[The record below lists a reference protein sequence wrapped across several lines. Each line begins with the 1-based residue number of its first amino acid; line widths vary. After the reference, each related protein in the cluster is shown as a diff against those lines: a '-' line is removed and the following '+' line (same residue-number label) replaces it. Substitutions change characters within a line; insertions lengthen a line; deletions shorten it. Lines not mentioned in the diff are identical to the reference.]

1 MRSAWPTSQPD
12 RRRAADRPSTGP
24 LSRPVFTTGSQSTPA
39 SEAARDPRY
48 SRDRPAAGSGSP
60 GRPPVRDR
68 NPSQTTGQH
77 NRKRPSTSHCSFRSA
92 TPAGLPSPRIKIRET
107 RAVSQPA
114 SRTRLPLGIQTFS
127 EIRQENLY
135 YVDKTHFACQL
146 FRQGKHYFLSRPRRF
161 GKSLFVSTLKE
172 LFEGRRDLFHG
183 LAADDQWD
191 WSVRRPV
198 LILDLTNVNA
208 EVEGNLE
215 AELGDRLLDLED
227 YAGIKRRHA
236 TAPGRFRYLIRTL
249 HKRSGRRVVLLVD
262 EYDKPIID
270 ALEQPDL
277 ATKNR
282 NFLRSV
288 YSVIKSCD
296 QHLRFSFITG
306 VSKFSKVSLFSSLN
320 NLIDLTLEAPFSSLC
335 GYTER
340 DLDEVFAPELQ
351 GLDRHAIRR
360 WYNGYSWGG
369 DERVYNPY
377 DLLLTLRTR
386 KCKAWWFQ
394 TGTPKFLPDLL
405 VRRNV
410 STLELEDLTADE
422 SLLSAFDI
430 DEIATE
436 ALLFQTGYLTV
447 TDWSE
452 GDDGATEY
460 RLDYPNREVRL
471 SLNRALLSSLVNSLS
486 KRLTHCRNVAK
497 HIRAG
502 DFEQLNQTLHAFFA
516 SIPHDWYRNS
526 RIERYEGYYATVF
539 FALLSGFGLD
549 TRPEEASSRGNLD
562 LAVSAPDRIVLFEFK
577 TVDGRSGSGRALRQ
591 LKAKGYANQHLGSG
605 KPVHLV
611 GVEFSRETRNVA
623 RVEWETVGTAEAG
636 SADASDAAAPD

>member
-1 MRSAWPTSQPD
+1 MA
-12 RRRAADRPSTGP
+12 
-24 LSRPVFTTGSQSTPA
+24 PA
-39 SEAARDPRY
+39 QDY
-48 SRDRPAAGSGSP
+48 C
-60 GRPPVRDR
+60 
-68 NPSQTTGQH
+68 TGQ
-77 NRKRPSTSHCSFRSA
+77 
-92 TPAGLPSPRIKIRET
+92 
-107 RAVSQPA
+107 
-114 SRTRLPLGIQTFS
+114 
-127 EIRQENLY
+127 Y
-135 YVDKTHFACQL
+135 YVDKTHFAVRL
-146 FRQGKHYFLSRPRRF
+146 KEEGAHYFLSRPRRF

-172 LFEGRRDLFHG
+172 LFEGNRELFQG
-183 LAADDQWD
+183 LAAYDQWD

-198 LILDLTNVNA
+198 LILDFGNVDA
-208 EVEGNLE
+208 SLP
-215 AELGDRLLDLED
+215 GDLQEDVGEQVDGMERSHGLKRLYNTARGRL
-227 YAGIKRRHA
+227 RH
-236 TAPGRFRYLIRTL
+236 LIRTL
-249 HKRSGRRVVLLVD
+249 HERSGRRVVLLVD

-296 QHLRFSFITG
+296 QHIRFSFITG

-351 GLDRHAIRR
+351 GLDRHNIRR

-386 KCKAWWFQ
+386 KCKPWWFQ

-447 TDWSE
+447 ADWSE

-460 RLDYPNREVRL
+460 GLDYPNREVRL

-486 KRLTHCRNVAK
+486 QRLAHCRNVAK

-502 DFEQLNQTLHAFFA
+502 DFRQLYQALHAFFA

-549 TRPEEASSRGNLD
+549 ARPEQASSQGNLD
-562 LAVSAPDRIVLFEFK
+562 LAVLTRQRIVLFEFK
-577 TVDGRSGSGRALRQ
+577 TVPGREGSGRALRQ
-591 LKAKGYANQHLGSG
+591 LKAKRYADQHLGSG

-636 SADASDAAAPD
+636 SADASDAASPA

>member
-1 MRSAWPTSQPD
+1 M
-12 RRRAADRPSTGP
+12 
-24 LSRPVFTTGSQSTPA
+24 
-39 SEAARDPRY
+39 
-48 SRDRPAAGSGSP
+48 
-60 GRPPVRDR
+60 
-68 NPSQTTGQH
+68 
-77 NRKRPSTSHCSFRSA
+77 
-92 TPAGLPSPRIKIRET
+92 
-107 RAVSQPA
+107 SQPA
-114 SRTRLPLGIQTFS
+114 SRARLPLGVQTFS

-146 FRQGKHYFLSRPRRF
+146 VRQGKHYFLSRPRRF
-161 GKSLFVSTLKE
+161 GKSLFVSTLRE

-198 LILDLTNVNA
+198 AHLSFTSGRYTKPGGLHNNLLMQLRSHQRSAGI
-208 EVEGNLE
+208 ELE
-215 AELGDRLLDLED
+215 AADGPDRFAELLEE
-227 YAGIKRRHA
+227 
-236 TAPGRFRYLIRTL
+236 L
-249 HKRSGRRVVLLVD
+249 HRSSGRRAAVLVD
-262 EYDKPIID
+262 EYDKPITEN
-270 ALEQPDL
+270 LNQPDL
-277 ATKNR
+277 ARDNR
-282 NFLRSV
+282 DYLRAL
-288 YSVIKSCD
+288 YSTLKYCD
-296 QHLRFSFITG
+296 QHIRFSFLTG

-486 KRLTHCRNVAK
+486 QRLNHCRNVAK

-502 DFEQLNQTLHAFFA
+502 DFEQLNQALHAFFA
-516 SIPHDWYRNS
+516 SIPHDWYRNNH
-526 RIERYEGYYATVF
+526 IARYEGYYATVF

-562 LAVSAPDRIVLFEFK
+562 LAVSAPERIVLFEFK
-577 TVDGRSGSGRALRQ
+577 TVDGRTGSGRALRQ
-591 LKAKGYANQHLGSG
+591 LKAKRYAHQHLGSG

-623 RVEWETVGTAEAG
+623 RVEWQTVGTAEAG
-636 SADASDAAAPD
+636 SADASDAASPA

>member
-1 MRSAWPTSQPD
+1 M
-12 RRRAADRPSTGP
+12 
-24 LSRPVFTTGSQSTPA
+24 
-39 SEAARDPRY
+39 
-48 SRDRPAAGSGSP
+48 
-60 GRPPVRDR
+60 
-68 NPSQTTGQH
+68 
-77 NRKRPSTSHCSFRSA
+77 
-92 TPAGLPSPRIKIRET
+92 
-107 RAVSQPA
+107 SQPA
-114 SRTRLPLGIQTFS
+114 RKPRLPTGVQTFRTLRRS
-127 EIRQENLY
+127 NYY
-135 YVDKTHFACQL
+135 YVDKTHFAVRL
-146 FRQGKHYFLSRPRRF
+146 RDEGSHYFLSRPRRF

-172 LFEGRRDLFHG
+172 LFEGNRELFHG
-183 LAADDQWD
+183 LAAYDQWD

-198 LILDLTNVNA
+198 LILDLGNVDA
-208 EVEGNLE
+208 SLP
-215 AELGDRLLDLED
+215 GDLQEDVGEQLDGMERSHGVKRLYNTARGRL
-227 YAGIKRRHA
+227 RH
-236 TAPGRFRYLIRTL
+236 LIRTL
-249 HKRSGRRVVLLVD
+249 HERSGRRVVLLVD

-296 QHLRFSFITG
+296 QHIRFSFITG

-320 NLIDLTLEAPFSSLC
+320 NLNDLTLDPRYSSIC
-335 GYTER
+335 GYT
-340 DLDEVFAPELQ
+340 DHHLDTVFAPELP
-351 GLDRHAIRR
+351 GLDRDRIRE

-377 DLLLTLRTR
+377 DVLLLFDQR
-386 KCKAWWFQ
+386 KFLAWWFE

-410 STLELEDLTADE
+410 STLDLEGLTADE

-430 DEIATE
+430 EEIGTE

-460 RLDYPNREVRL
+460 GLDYPNREVRH
-471 SLNRALLSSLVNSLS
+471 SLNRVLLSSLVNSLS
-486 KRLTHCRNVAK
+486 KHRLARCRDVAK

-516 SIPHDWYRNS
+516 SIPHDWYRNNH
-526 RIERYEGYYATVF
+526 IARYEGYYATVF

-562 LAVSAPDRIVLFEFK
+562 LAVSAPERIVLFEFK
-577 TVDGRSGSGRALRQ
+577 TVDGPSGSGRALRQ
-591 LKAKGYANQHLGSG
+591 LKAKRYADQHLGSG

-623 RVEWETVGTAEAG
+623 RVEWETVGTAETG
-636 SADASDAAAPD
+636 SADAAPD

>member
-1 MRSAWPTSQPD
+1 M
-12 RRRAADRPSTGP
+12 
-24 LSRPVFTTGSQSTPA
+24 
-39 SEAARDPRY
+39 
-48 SRDRPAAGSGSP
+48 
-60 GRPPVRDR
+60 
-68 NPSQTTGQH
+68 
-77 NRKRPSTSHCSFRSA
+77 
-92 TPAGLPSPRIKIRET
+92 
-107 RAVSQPA
+107 SQPA
-114 SRTRLPLGIQTFS
+114 RKARLPTGVQTF
-127 EIRQENLY
+127 RTLRRGNYY
-135 YVDKTHFACQL
+135 YVDKTHFAVRL
-146 FRQGKHYFLSRPRRF
+146 KEEGKHYFLSRPRRF

-172 LFEGRRDLFHG
+172 LFEGNRELFHG
-183 LAADDQWD
+183 LAAYDQWD

-198 LILDLTNVNA
+198 LILDLGNVDA
-208 EVEGNLE
+208 SLP
-215 AELGDRLLDLED
+215 GDLQEDVGEQVDGMERSHGLKRLYNTARGRL
-227 YAGIKRRHA
+227 RH
-236 TAPGRFRYLIRTL
+236 LIRAL
-249 HKRSGRRVVLLVD
+249 HERSGRRVVLLVD

-296 QHLRFSFITG
+296 QHIRFSFITG

-340 DLDEVFAPELQ
+340 DLDRVFAPELQ
-351 GLDRHAIRR
+351 GLDRHDIRR

-386 KCKAWWFQ
+386 KCRAWWFQ

-447 TDWSE
+447 ADWSE

-486 KRLTHCRNVAK
+486 QHRLARCHDVAK

-502 DFEQLNQTLHAFFA
+502 DFGQLNHALHAFFA
-516 SIPHDWYRNS
+516 SIPHDWYRNNQ
-526 RIERYEGYYATVF
+526 IERYEGYYATVF

-549 TRPEEASSRGNLD
+549 PRPEEASSRGNLD
-562 LAVSAPDRIVLFEFK
+562 LAVSAPERIVLFEFK

-591 LKAKGYANQHLGSG
+591 LKAKRYADQHLGSG

-611 GVEFSRETRNVA
+611 GVEFSRGTRNVA
-623 RVEWETVGTAEAG
+623 RVEWETFGTAEAG

>member
-1 MRSAWPTSQPD
+1 M
-12 RRRAADRPSTGP
+12 
-24 LSRPVFTTGSQSTPA
+24 
-39 SEAARDPRY
+39 
-48 SRDRPAAGSGSP
+48 
-60 GRPPVRDR
+60 
-68 NPSQTTGQH
+68 
-77 NRKRPSTSHCSFRSA
+77 
-92 TPAGLPSPRIKIRET
+92 
-107 RAVSQPA
+107 SQPA
-114 SRTRLPLGIQTFS
+114 SRVRLPFGVQTFS
-127 EIRQENLY
+127 EIRLENLY

-146 FRQGKHYFLSRPRRF
+146 FRQGKHFFLSRPRRF

-172 LFEGRRDLFHG
+172 LFEGNREFFHG

-215 AELGDRLLDLED
+215 AELGDRLVDLED
-227 YAGIKRRHA
+227 DAGIKRRHA

-249 HKRSGRRVVLLVD
+249 HERSGRRVVLLVD

-296 QHLRFSFITG
+296 QHIRFSFITG

-320 NLIDLTLEAPFSSLC
+320 NLNDLTLDPRYSSLC
-335 GYTER
+335 GYT
-340 DLDEVFAPELQ
+340 DHHLDTVFAPELN
-351 GLDRHAIRR
+351 GLDRDRIRE

-377 DLLLTLRTR
+377 DVLLLFDKR
-386 KCKAWWFQ
+386 KFLAWWFE

-410 STLELEDLTADE
+410 STLDLEGLTADE

-430 DEIATE
+430 DEIGTE

-460 RLDYPNREVRL
+460 GLDYPNREVRH
-471 SLNRALLSSLVNSLS
+471 SLNRVLLSSLVNSLS
-486 KRLTHCRNVAK
+486 QHRLARCRDVAK

-502 DFEQLNQTLHAFFA
+502 NFEQLNQALHAFFA
-516 SIPHDWYRNS
+516 SIPHDWYRNNQ
-526 RIERYEGYYATVF
+526 IERYEGYYATVF

-549 TRPEEASSRGNLD
+549 TRPEQASSRGNLD
-562 LAVSAPDRIVLFEFK
+562 LAVSAPERIVLFEFK

-591 LKAKGYANQHLGSG
+591 LKAKRYADQHLGSG